1 MFSDLKST
9 GLWCGVAVVV
19 LTSLAAG
26 AGLAADANA
35 PAAVGARVHGF
46 RELGAAFKNVNDEL
60 KSGTPQVMILQLSAR
75 QIRDA
80 SRAQA
85 AWFPADSAPRP
96 GIKTAA
102 KLEIWS
108 QPVPFKKA
116 QDDFAKQAATF
127 YQVAAAGDVAAMRK
141 QAKPLGATCA
151 ACHRGFRV
159 EAPRS

>member
-1 MFSDLKST
+1 MVSALKST
-9 GLWCGVAVVV
+9 GLWCGAAVAV
-19 LTSLAAG
+19 LASFTAG
-26 AGLAADANA
+26 VGSTAGLAE

-80 SRAQA
+80 SRAQSN
-85 AWFPADSAPRP
+85 WFPADSAPRP

-102 KLEIWS
+102 KPEIWS
-108 QPVPFKKA
+108 QPIPFKKA
-116 QDDFAKQAATF
+116 QDDFAAQANAF
-127 YQVAAAGDVAAMRK
+127 YQVAATGDVAAMRK
-141 QAKPLGATCA
+141 QAKTLGGTCA

-159 EAPRS
+159 EAPR

>member
-1 MFSDLKST
+1 MFSAFKST
-9 GLWCGVAVVV
+9 GPWCGVAVAALVFF
-19 LTSLAAG
+19 TAG
-26 AGLAADANA
+26 AGSTAGLTE
-35 PAAVGARVHGF
+35 PARVHGF

-85 AWFPADSAPRP
+85 NWFPADSAPRP

-102 KLEIWS
+102 KPEIWS
-108 QPVPFKKA
+108 QPIPFKKA
-116 QDDFAKQAATF
+116 QDDFAAQAGAF
-127 YQVAAAGDVAAMRK
+127 YQVAATGDVAAMRK
-141 QAKPLGATCA
+141 QAKTLGATCA

-159 EAPRS
+159 EAPR